1 MLANVDHSEL
11 LLSGSS
17 NSETKLLSPT
27 PEKERSP
34 IIFTVNQ
41 VRYNKQGES
50 AGCEQVVVDRPF

>member
-1 MLANVDHSEL
+1 MAANIDYSEL

-17 NSETKLLSPT
+17 NSETKLLSPS

-34 IIFTVNQ
+34 IVFTVNQ

-50 AGCEQVVVDRPF
+50 AGCEQVVVEAPF